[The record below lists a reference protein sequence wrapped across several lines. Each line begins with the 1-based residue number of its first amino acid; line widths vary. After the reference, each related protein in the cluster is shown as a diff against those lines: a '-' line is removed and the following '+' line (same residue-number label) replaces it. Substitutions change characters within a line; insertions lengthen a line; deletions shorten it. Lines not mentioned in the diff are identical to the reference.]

1 MHNYGSSESLAP
13 AGLNSASRVS
23 LYGHAQVEDT
33 KSNRLPYPFFIHK
46 KRECYFF
53 FFKYQGR
60 RIFFSLQIWDGVSFS
75 QTLREEESVITL
87 YYITLQNNFTK
98 YCVNFLLVI
107 YNDANQF
114 TPIKSLLSLLCKL
127 DSPLVCLFT

>member
-13 AGLNSASRVS
+13 AGLDLASRVS

-33 KSNRLPYPFFIHK
+33 KSNRLPYPFLFIK
-46 KRECYFF
+46 NESAIFF
-53 FFKYQGR
+53 FQISR
-60 RIFFSLQIWDGVSFS
+60 EENIFSLQIWDGVSFS